1 MIKNNLRSLLFVF
14 GLMMNLSILAQPNQD
29 QLGAWYMYFWNT
41 TIGQGPWGLQGDVQH
56 RNWNIVGDLEQLML
70 RGGLT
75 YSPKEYKTKWTLGY
89 ANIQTGDFGISTSRI
104 NEHRIYQE
112 LLYPARIG
120 KRLYTAHRFRYE
132 QRWVEQNEMLT
143 RYRIMV
149 FLNIPINNTFNVLE
163 SPLYPNDYR
172 VVNSNLYLTN
182 KYRNETFDLVLTI
195 DNIYQ
200 YVYRITEPEGANDI
214 LLTKPANY
222 KYIIDE
228 TEAEANRITF
238 KNIFKHE

>member
-56 RNWNIVGDLEQLML
+56 RNWNIAGDLEQLML

-149 FLNIPINNTFNVLE
+149 FLNIPINNPEFEAKTFYVA
-163 SPLYPNDYR
+163 LYNELFLKGQRSVEDHIFDINRLYTGVGYKINDR
-172 VVNSNLYLTN
+172 AKVQLGTMLQRKTAW
-182 KYRNETFDLVLTI
+182 E
-195 DNIYQ
+195 
-200 YVYRITEPEGANDI
+200 
-214 LLTKPANY
+214 
-222 KYIIDE
+222 
-228 TEAEANRITF
+228 
-238 KNIFKHE
+238 KNQLQFSFHHKI